1 MLCFGS
7 SFSPFLW
14 VFGFD
19 SGTRQIS
26 TFVVVVL
33 RDPFVLMADHRTV
46 NKLASFYR
54 KHPGKF
60 AVCTRCFE
68 RFEIKSGVRKHL
80 YCGDNASAWSRAM
93 RTNLKPSDIHT
104 FSTQEES
111 YAHAKVLTA
120 AAGAKKAKPSR
131 GGAIGRGRVQGI
143 AGEEEE
149 DEGDDED
156 DNGGEAGEEEGGGAV
171 GDFDDDTGD
180 GGAAPD
186 GEPGSAPGGNT
197 NSPDDHITTTIAYL
211 TPTLT
216 VLVETAPGADL
227 LGSIKTVVSKAVL
240 PSSAHASIA
249 TSPAFQGLALTLG
262 IPAEARTMSPW
273 AW

>member
-33 RDPFVLMADHRTV
+33 RDPFV
-46 NKLASFYR
+46 
-54 KHPGKF
+54 
-60 AVCTRCFE
+60 
-68 RFEIKSGVRKHL
+68 
-80 YCGDNASAWSRAM
+80 
-93 RTNLKPSDIHT
+93 
-104 FSTQEES
+104 
-111 YAHAKVLTA
+111 
-120 AAGAKKAKPSR
+120 
-131 GGAIGRGRVQGI
+131 
-143 AGEEEE
+143 
-149 DEGDDED
+149 
-156 DNGGEAGEEEGGGAV
+156 
-171 GDFDDDTGD
+171 
-180 GGAAPD
+180 
-186 GEPGSAPGGNT
+186 
-197 NSPDDHITTTIAYL
+197 
-211 TPTLT
+211 PTLT

-262 IPAEARTMSPW
+262 IPAEVRTMSPW